1 MTAAPPAFRRARRLI
16 AGGGIGL
23 VVPMLLLGL
32 WETLSRTGIAPRN
45 LLPAPSAVFGALATL
60 VANGELWG
68 HIGITLFRVA
78 AGFLVGTAVAT
89 VLGALTGY
97 SQLWRRLIDPMLQ
110 ALGTIPS
117 MAWIPLFVLWLG
129 IFEASKVTLI
139 AIGAFFPVYLNLMAG
154 VQQVDRKLVE
164 VARVHGLSG
173 LSLVRRVLLPAT
185 LPSYFTGLRAGLALA
200 WMFVVAAEF
209 MGASSGLGFLLID
222 GQETGRPAYIIMA
235 ILLFALFGKLSDLA
249 LATVGRHF
257 VAWQDSLQAAE
268 ERKENARDRGPVQA
282 VR

>member
-1 MTAAPPAFRRARRLI
+1 MKRSPPASRRARRLI

-23 VVPMLLLGL
+23 VVPVLLLVL
-32 WETLSRTGIAPRN
+32 WETLSRTGVAPRN
-45 LLPAPSAVFGALATL
+45 LLPAPSAVFGALWAL
-60 VANGELWG
+60 AASGELWG

-97 SQLWRRLIDPMLQ
+97 SQLWRRLIDPLLQ

-117 MAWIPLFVLWLG
+117 MAWVPLFVLWLG

-154 VQQVDRKLVE
+154 IQQVDRKLVE
-164 VARVHGLSG
+164 VARVHGLTG

-185 LPSYFTGLRAGLALA
+185 LPFYVTGLRAGLALA

-209 MGASSGLGFLLID
+209 MGASEGLGFLLID
-222 GQETGRPAYIIMA
+222 GQETGRPANIISA
-235 ILLFALFGKLSDLA
+235 ILLFALFGKLSDVA
-249 LATVGRHF
+249 LAAIGRHF
-257 VAWQDSLQAAE
+257 VAWQDSMQAAE